1 MRKDWKNIW
10 FWVDIALFLL
20 CVCFYLMANPVLWLS
35 REMRASN
42 LWYTLLALLCL
53 AGKTFVDK
61 KRLKEP
67 AWSWSWGWAIIIIG
81 TYLFFTFYRG

>member
-35 REMRASN
+35 REVRASN

-67 AWSWSWGWAIIIIG
+67 AWSRSWGWAIIIIG

>member
-35 REMRASN
+35 REVRASN

-81 TYLFFTFYRG
+81 IYLFFTFYRG

>member
-35 REMRASN
+35 REVRASN

-81 TYLFFTFYRG
+81 TYMFFSIYRG

>member
-35 REMRASN
+35 REVRASN

-81 TYLFFTFYRG
+81 TYLIFTFYRG

>member
-35 REMRASN
+35 REVRASN

-67 AWSWSWGWAIIIIG
+67 AWSWSWGWAIIVIG

>member
-35 REMRASN
+35 REVRASN

-81 TYLFFTFYRG
+81 T

>member
-20 CVCFYLMANPVLWLS
+20 CVCFYLMADPVLWLS
-35 REMRASN
+35 REVRASN

-81 TYLFFTFYRG
+81 PYLFFTFYRG

>member
-35 REMRASN
+35 REVRASN